1 MSQQNTIR
9 LRPET
14 TEFLDTQSFNS
25 GEIYF
30 NKDSNTLNIMDG
42 VVKGGYELLRADLS
56 NATTG
61 LGVEVSP
68 TAPANARS
76 GSLWLDTQSGVLLIY
91 YNDGDSQQWIQ
102 PSSPSFSVGSSGSGS
117 GSGTVNPGVSGA
129 IAFYPSAGNTVDDNP
144 SLIWNSNILNVT
156 GTIQATGQKNRIRF
170 HWDTLADLNS
180 EVSPVDYHGMVAHA
194 HDTGKLYYAHA
205 GAWVAVA
212 SETSLPNSFSTITV
226 AGQPNVVA
234 DNTTDTLTLVAGANV
249 TITTNATTDT
259 VTISASGGGSA
270 SNSFT
275 TIAVSGQPNII
286 ADSSI
291 DTLTIVAGTGISL
304 TTNAT
309 TDTLT
314 ISSSGS
320 AGEANQNAF
329 SNIAVAGQSTVVADS
344 PTDTVTLVAG
354 TGISITTNA
363 TTDTVTIASTG
374 SNATTL
380 TDLTDVNVAGVTDG
394 QVLKYSTSQSKWI
407 AAADLTATGGDG
419 ISLSDLSVSVVTA
432 SGGGSLAY
440 NNTSGVFTFT
450 PAVIGVTSVGGTG
463 TVNGI
468 TLTGTVTSTGSLTLG
483 GTLGNVSLTSQVTGT
498 LPVLNG
504 GTGTTTPSLVAGT
517 NVTIAGTWPNQT
529 INSTAS
535 GGVTTFD
542 ALTDNAGLT
551 IDRIYLPAITMLST
565 TNNGSS
571 SYRFDQYG
579 TTDNPTVYA
588 INGATIAFNLNVV
601 GHPFL
606 IQTSGGSNYNE
617 GLTHVTT
624 AGVVTTGSSAQ
635 GKTSGTLYW
644 KIPSSIS
651 GNYRYICSI
660 HGSMVGVITIK
671 DIATI

>member
-1 MSQQNTIR
+1 
-9 LRPET
+9 
-14 TEFLDTQSFNS
+14 
-25 GEIYF
+25 
-30 NKDSNTLNIMDG
+30 
-42 VVKGGYELLRADLS
+42 V
-56 NATTG
+56 
-61 LGVEVSP
+61 
-68 TAPANARS
+68 ANEA
-76 GSLWLDTQSGVLLIY
+76 
-91 YNDGDSQQWIQ
+91 
-102 PSSPSFSVGSSGSGS
+102 
-117 GSGTVNPGVSGA
+117 
-129 IAFYPSAGNTVDDNP
+129 
-144 SLIWNSNILNVT
+144 
-156 GTIQATGQKNRIRF
+156 
-170 HWDTLADLNS
+170 
-180 EVSPVDYHGMVAHA
+180 
-194 HDTGKLYYAHA
+194 
-205 GAWVAVA
+205 
-212 SETSLPNSFSTITV
+212 SLPNSFSTVAV
-226 AGQPNVVA
+226 AGQSNVVA
-234 DNTTDTLTLVAGANV
+234 DTTTDTLTLVAGANV
-249 TITTNATTDT
+249 TITTDAITDT

-275 TIAVSGQPNII
+275 TIAVSGQSNII

-329 SNIAVAGQSTVVADS
+329 SNIAVAGQSTVAADS
-344 PTDTVTLVAG
+344 TTDTVTLVAG
-354 TGISITTNA
+354 TGINITTNA
-363 TTDTVTIASTG
+363 TTDTVTIASSITG
-374 SNATTL
+374 VTTL
-380 TDLTDVNVAGVTDG
+380 TELTDVNVAGVTDG

-407 AAADLTATGGDG
+407 AAADLTATGGSG
-419 ISLSDLSVSVVTA
+419 ISLSDLSVSIVTA

-450 PAVIGVTSVGGTG
+450 PAVTGVTSVGGTG

-535 GGVTTFD
+535 GGATTFA

-565 TNNGSS
+565 TNNGAS

-588 INGATIAFNLNVV
+588 INGATIAFNLNVA